1 MNTVLT
7 AGNEKTLGQTELGGR
22 LNSLPLKL
30 EVPKSGGTLHL
41 CGRQGPIVRPS
52 AFTLIELLVVIAII
66 AILAAMLLPSLNK
79 AKAVAVRAQCSSNLK
94 QWGTAIAMY
103 AGDNRDYFPDNS
115 GGADLSWMA
124 ADFNTNFFPV
134 YLFPNHKGT
143 TTQQRGLNDVLYCP
157 TDEWHRIAETTV
169 APTGVPLLIGYFYLP
184 GRVNNAGDS
193 WPYDSVGL
201 GGWHFRKKLGGA
213 YRLAP
218 TMSDRLQAV
227 GTWSAPAN
235 KGDLTWT
242 TTFSGDGKTY
252 RTASHRTIADA
263 PTGGNFLYEDSH
275 VAWLPF
281 KIRTPSPPTIDVG
294 SMSGSWV
301 LFYKPPNINTNL

>member
-1 MNTVLT
+1 MNTVLR
-7 AGNEKTLGQTELGGR
+7 AGKKKTLGQAELSCQAEERVEKPLAFQYPAIPTFSPSTGPR
-22 LNSLPLKL
+22 LP
-30 EVPKSGGTLHL
+30 
-41 CGRQGPIVRPS
+41 

-79 AKAVAVRAQCSSNLK
+79 AKAAGIRAQCASNLK
-94 QWGTAIAMY
+94 QWGTALTMY
-103 AGDNRDYFPDNS
+103 AGDNHDYFPDNS
-115 GGADLSWMA
+115 GGYDLSWMS
-124 ADFNTNFFPV
+124 ADFNTNFYPV

-157 TDEWHRIAETTV
+157 TDEWHRIYETTV
-169 APTGVPLLIGYFYLP
+169 APEGSPQLIGYFSLP
-184 GRVNNAGDS
+184 GRNNSVSS
-193 WPYDSVGL
+193 WPYDSAGL
-201 GGWHFRKKLGGA
+201 GGWAFRKKLGGQ

-218 TMSDRLQAV
+218 TMSDHLQAV
-227 GTWSAPAN
+227 GTWSPVIN

-242 TTFSGDGKTY
+242 KFFSGDGKTY
-252 RTASHRTIADA
+252 RTASHRTIGDA
-263 PTGGNFLYEDSH
+263 PTGGNFLYEDGH

-281 KIRTPSPPTIDVG
+281 KIRTPNPPTIDVG

>member
-1 MNTVLT
+1 MRTVLT
-7 AGNEKTLGQTELGGR
+7 AGKANTLGQAELNCHPKGR
-22 LNSLPLKL
+22 LEKEPVFQRRS
-30 EVPKSGGTLHL
+30 VPAFPSST
-41 CGRQGPIVRPS
+41 GPRPA

-79 AKAVAVRAQCSSNLK
+79 AKAAGVRAQCASNLK
-94 QWGTAIAMY
+94 QWGTAITMY

-115 GGADLSWMA
+115 GGADLSWMS

-169 APTGVPLLIGYFYLP
+169 APAGVPQLIGYFSLP
-184 GRVNNAGDS
+184 GRTDNG
-193 WPYDSVGL
+193 WPYDSAGL
-201 GGWHFRKKLGGA
+201 AGWHFRKKLGGA

-227 GTWSAPAN
+227 GTWSPIIN
-235 KGDLTWT
+235 KGSLTWT
-242 TTFSGDGKTY
+242 TIFSGDGKSY
-252 RTASHRTIADA
+252 RTASHRTIGDA
-263 PTGGNFLYEDSH
+263 PTGGNFLYEDGH

-281 KIRTPSPPTIDVG
+281 KIRTPNPPTIDVG